1 MADGEIPAAWAGAP
15 VVLVDE
21 AALADPATCVAELH
35 DAWAARRPVVV
46 ALAVDPAR
54 FREPE
59 SWAVEPWTLGP
70 GFEAWLDR
78 LHFLVWAN
86 NYDARAD
93 GEPVWWW
100 ARKAERLGAR
110 AAPTRRGPATSS
122 SPTGGRRGST
132 AGPAAPSTSP
142 TTRPSSTSSR
152 WRSGG

>member
-1 MADGEIPAAWAGAP
+1 MADGEIPTAWAGAP
-15 VVLVDE
+15 VILVDD
-21 AALADPATCVAELH
+21 AAVANPATCVAELH
-35 DAWAARRPVVV
+35 EAWAARRPVVV

-70 GFEAWLDR
+70 GFDAYLDR

-100 ARKAERLGAR
+100 ARKAARLGAR
-110 AAPTRRGPATSS
+110 AASPNEAGTPAGQATSS

-132 AGPAAPSTSP
+132 AAPAAPSP
-142 TTRPSSTSSR
+142 PPATRPSSTSSR
-152 WRSGG
+152 